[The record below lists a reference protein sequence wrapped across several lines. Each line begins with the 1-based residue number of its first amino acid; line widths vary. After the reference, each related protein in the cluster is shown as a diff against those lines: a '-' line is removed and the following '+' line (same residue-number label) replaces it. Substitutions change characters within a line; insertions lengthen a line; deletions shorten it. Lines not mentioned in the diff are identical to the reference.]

1 LAVSNPP
8 TTGSLFPPWTN
19 TAIRLVLALL
29 ALGLAGGIAGL
40 MIFVRSPLF
49 TGQDEPVMQPLQFDH
64 RHHVA
69 DSGIDCRFC
78 HLTVESAASAGYPPT
93 EVCMS
98 CHGQIWNQSPLLA
111 PVRASYFTGRALPWR
126 RVHELPDFVYFN
138 HSIHVNKGV
147 GCVTCHGRV
156 DQMPEVRQ
164 SAPLTMGW
172 CLDCHRDPGPHLR
185 PRERSTDLAWEPE
198 DPAAVG
204 REVALALDVHTR
216 VSCTACHR

>member
-1 LAVSNPP
+1 LSNPP
-8 TTGSLFPPWTN
+8 TTGSLFPPWT
-19 TAIRLVLALL
+19 TTVLRLALALL
-29 ALGLAGGIAGL
+29 AFGLTAGIGGL

-49 TGQDEPVMQPLQFDH
+49 TGQSDPIEQPLQFDH

-69 DSGIDCRFC
+69 DVGIDCRFC
-78 HLTVESAASAGYPPT
+78 HLTVETAASAGYPPT

-126 RVHELPDFVYFN
+126 RVHQLPDFVYFN

-156 DQMPEVRQ
+156 DQMPEVLQ
-164 SAPLTMGW
+164 SAPLTMSW
-172 CLDCHRDPGPHLR
+172 CLECHRDPAPRLR
-185 PRERSTDLAWEPE
+185 PLQHLTDLAWTPA

-204 REVALALDVHTR
+204 REVAQALDVHTR
-216 VSCTACHR
+216 TSCTACHR

>member
-1 LAVSNPP
+1 L
-8 TTGSLFPPWTN
+8 
-19 TAIRLVLALL
+19 RLSLALIPAVL
-29 ALGLAGGIAGL
+29 IGGITVL

-49 TGQDEPVMQPLQFDH
+49 TGEGETITQPLQFDH

-69 DSGIDCRFC
+69 DLGVDCRFC
-78 HLTVESAASAGYPPT
+78 HLTVETAASAGYPPT

-111 PVRASYFTGRALPWR
+111 PVRASHFRGTTLPWR

-156 DQMPEVRQ
+156 DQMPEVMQ

-172 CLDCHRDPGPHLR
+172 CIDCHRDPAARLR
-185 PRERSTDLAWEPE
+185 PLQYMTNLAWRPV
-198 DPAAVG
+198 DPIAVG
-204 REVALALDVHTR
+204 REVAQALDVHTR
-216 VSCTACHR
+216 TSCTACHR